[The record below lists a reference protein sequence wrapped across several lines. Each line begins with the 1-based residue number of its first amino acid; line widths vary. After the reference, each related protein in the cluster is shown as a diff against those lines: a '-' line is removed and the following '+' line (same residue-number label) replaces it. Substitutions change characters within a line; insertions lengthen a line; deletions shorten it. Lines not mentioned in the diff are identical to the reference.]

1 MTVTQSASGAVADA
15 IEESIRTRHMPA
27 GERIGTKT
35 ELLERF
41 SVAPATLNE
50 ALRILRERR
59 IVVVKPGPKGG
70 IFVAEQPPLS
80 RLALEIVDLRSKGL
94 IDANNAVEVLDGLDN
109 QVMLDAVRHR
119 TDADVADLEA
129 LHGELEAQW
138 HTPGSE
144 AVNWKLHRRI
154 ANITPNLM
162 LRSFYQNLVDYILA
176 DGDDPTFGISGFT
189 PDSDDRLRIHL
200 DLIDVI
206 VRRDEA
212 RIEEVLAAHRM
223 VKG

>member
-15 IEESIRTRHMPA
+15 IEEGIRSGHLPA
-27 GERIGTKT
+27 GDRIGTKT

-59 IVVVKPGPKGG
+59 VVVVKPGPKGG
-70 IFVAEQPPLS
+70 IFVADQPPLA
-80 RLALEIVDLRSKGL
+80 RLAAEIVNLRSKGL
-94 IDANNAVEVLDGLDN
+94 IDVNNAVEVLDGLDN

-129 LHGELEAQW
+129 LRGELRAQW
-138 HTPGSE
+138 HTPAGE
-144 AVNWKLHRRI
+144 AANWGLHRRI

-176 DGDDPTFGISGFT
+176 EGDDPTLGVAGFT
-189 PDSDDRLRIHL
+189 PDSDERLQVHL

-206 VRRDEA
+206 VRRDED
-212 RIEEVLAAHRM
+212 RIEDVLEAHRRI
-223 VKG
+223 